1 MKKMFTFLALV
12 LAVAWG
18 TVSAD
23 GEMVQE
29 LDKGSIDWSHL
40 VIYATGI
47 GAPNPNMPQGTQR
60 PITKR
65 AAMQDA
71 YRNLLEIV
79 QGVNITSETT
89 VENFMLKDDV
99 IRSKVE
105 GLIKNFKE
113 DKVKYMSDG
122 TIEVTIKMVVTG
134 ELAKTLLPL
143 YGQQKEIPVVSG
155 SVSDTEKAIEYT
167 GLIIDARNFTVLPC
181 MAPKVFNDD
190 NTPIYDASYVDA
202 DYAVKMGVVG
212 YSKDVENAKRDER
225 VVGNP
230 LVIVASKTASNSMD
244 IYINGADAVKVTN
257 NVKLLEA
264 VKKCKV
270 MFVIK

>member
-1 MKKMFTFLALV
+1 MKKLCVVLTLV
-12 LAVAWG
+12 LAMVWG
-18 TVSAD
+18 ASAQ
-23 GEMVQE
+23 GMVQE
-29 LDKGSIDWSHL
+29 LDKGAIDWTNL

-47 GAPNPNMPQGTQR
+47 GAPSPNMPQAAQR
-60 PITKR
+60 PTTKR
-65 AAMQDA
+65 AATADA

-105 GLIKNFKE
+105 GIIKHFKE

-122 TIEVTIKMVVTG
+122 TIEVTIKMVISG
-134 ELAKTLLPL
+134 ELAKVLLPL
-143 YGQQKEIPVVSG
+143 FGQPKEIPVVSG
-155 SVSDTEKAIEYT
+155 SLTDTEKAIEYT
-167 GLIIDARNFTVLPC
+167 GLIIDVRNFTVLPC
-181 MAPKVFNDD
+181 MAPKVYNED

-212 YSKDVENAKRDER
+212 YVKDIEMAKKDER

-230 LVIVASKTASNSMD
+230 MVITASRTASNSMD
-244 IYINGADAVKVTN
+244 VYVTAADAAKVTN

-270 MFVIK
+270 MFVLK